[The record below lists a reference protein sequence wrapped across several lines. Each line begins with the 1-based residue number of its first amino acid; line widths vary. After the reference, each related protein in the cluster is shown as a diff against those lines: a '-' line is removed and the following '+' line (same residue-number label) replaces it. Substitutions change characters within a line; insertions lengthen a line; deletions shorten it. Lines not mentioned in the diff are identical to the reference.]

1 MPSKTDT
8 LRDLKAELATVD
20 AMIRKFTKARS
31 ALTEVIQFLGDEQ
44 LRELPHIA
52 ESTSTESEDSDV
64 EMEIGGD
71 GSPSPDKSPGP
82 LQREDIDA
90 FRKQLVAD
98 KQ

>member
-1 MPSKTDT
+1 MPSKKDT

-44 LRELPHIA
+44 LRELSHIA
-52 ESTSTESEDSDV
+52 ESSTESEDSDV

-71 GSPSPDKSPGP
+71 GSPSPDNSPGP

-90 FRKQLVAD
+90 FRKQLAAD